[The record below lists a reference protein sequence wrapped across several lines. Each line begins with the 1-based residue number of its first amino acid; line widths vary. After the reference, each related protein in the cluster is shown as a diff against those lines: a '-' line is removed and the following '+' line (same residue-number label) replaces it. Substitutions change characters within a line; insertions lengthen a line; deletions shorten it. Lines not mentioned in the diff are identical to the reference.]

1 MPRGVPK
8 AGFRK
13 SRKSK
18 KNTAAGAGMTVVRET
33 VQTETDSEI
42 QERISDRFEI
52 LEDLTIGSTTGEVR
66 SLIVSGPAGLGKS
79 YTVEETLK
87 FWDPDGVD
95 HTIIKGY
102 VRATGLY
109 KLLFAHSEP
118 GKVIVFDDADTI
130 FFDDTSL
137 NMLKAVCDST
147 ESRKVSYL
155 TEGQLFDDETGTQL
169 PKSFEFKGTIIFITN
184 YDFDAM
190 IEKGHKLAPHLLAMM
205 SRSHYIDLAMKTKRD
220 YMVRIRQ
227 VVSKGLLGNVGINV
241 TAQNE
246 VVAFIEDNK
255 DSLRELSIRV
265 ALKVA
270 SIRKLKQEKWQKIA
284 KITCCR

>member
-13 SRKSK
+13 TKNKTKSDIV
-18 KNTAAGAGMTVVRET
+18 AYHEPI
-33 VQTETDSEI
+33 QIETDTEI
-42 QERISDRFEI
+42 SQRISDRFEI
-52 LEDLTIGSTTGEVR
+52 LEDLAIGSTTGEIR

-79 YTVEETLK
+79 FTIEKTLNQ
-87 FWDPDGVD
+87 WDPDGTNY
-95 HTIIKGY
+95 TIIKGY

-109 KLLFAHSEP
+109 KTLFAHSAP
-118 GKVIVFDDADTI
+118 GQVVVFDDADTI

-147 ESRKVSYL
+147 ENRTVSYL
-155 TEGQLFDDETGTQL
+155 AESQLFDDGTAERL
-169 PKSFEFKGTIIFITN
+169 PKSFEFHGTIIFITN

-205 SRSHYIDLAMKTKRD
+205 SRSHYIDLSMKTKRD
-220 YMVRIRQ
+220 YMVRIHQ
-227 VVSKGLLGNVGINV
+227 VISKGLLDNVGLTHV
-241 TAQNE
+241 AQQE
-246 VVAFIEDNK
+246 VVSFLDANK
-255 DSLRELSIRV
+255 DTLRELSIRV

-270 SIRKLKQEKWQKIA
+270 SIRKLKEQKWEKIA

>member
-13 SRKSK
+13 TKNKTKSDIV
-18 KNTAAGAGMTVVRET
+18 AYHEPI
-33 VQTETDSEI
+33 QIETDTEI
-42 QERISDRFEI
+42 SQRISDRFEI
-52 LEDLTIGSTTGEVR
+52 LEDLAIGSTTGEIR

-79 YTVEETLK
+79 FTIEKTLNQ
-87 FWDPDGVD
+87 WDPDGTN

-109 KLLFAHSEP
+109 KTLFARSAP
-118 GKVIVFDDADTI
+118 GQVVVFDDADTI

-147 ESRKVSYL
+147 ENRTVSYL
-155 TEGQLFDDETGTQL
+155 AESQLFDDGTAERL
-169 PKSFEFKGTIIFITN
+169 PKSFEFHGTIIFITN

-205 SRSHYIDLAMKTKRD
+205 SRSHYIDLSMKTKRD
-220 YMVRIRQ
+220 YMVRIHQ
-227 VVSKGLLGNVGINV
+227 VISKGLLDNVGLTHV
-241 TAQNE
+241 AQQE
-246 VVAFIEDNK
+246 VVSFLDANK
-255 DSLRELSIRV
+255 DTLRELSIRV

-270 SIRKLKQEKWQKIA
+270 SIRKLKEQKWEKIA

>member
-13 SRKSK
+13 T
-18 KNTAAGAGMTVVRET
+18 KNKTLSDTIAYHEPI
-33 VQTETDSEI
+33 QIETDTEI
-42 QERISDRFEI
+42 SQRISDRFEI
-52 LEDLTIGSTTGEVR
+52 LEDLAIGSTTGEIR

-79 YTVEETLK
+79 YTIEKTLDQ
-87 FWDPDGVD
+87 WDPNGTN

-102 VRATGLY
+102 VRPTGLY
-109 KLLFAHSEP
+109 KTLFAHSAP
-118 GKVIVFDDADTI
+118 GQVVVFDDADTI

-147 ESRKVSYL
+147 ENRTVSYL
-155 TEGQLFDDETGTQL
+155 AESQLFDDGTAERL
-169 PKSFEFKGTIIFITN
+169 PKSFEFQGTIIFITN

-205 SRSHYIDLAMKTKRD
+205 SRSHYIDLSMKTKRD
-220 YMVRIRQ
+220 YMVRIHQ
-227 VVSKGLLGNVGINV
+227 VISKGLLDNVGLTHV
-241 TAQNE
+241 AQQE
-246 VVAFIEDNK
+246 VVSFLDANK
-255 DSLRELSIRV
+255 DTLRELSIRV

-270 SIRKLKQEKWQKIA
+270 SIRKLKEQKWEKIA

>member
-13 SRKSK
+13 TKNKTKSDIV
-18 KNTAAGAGMTVVRET
+18 AYHEPI
-33 VQTETDSEI
+33 QIETDTEI
-42 QERISDRFEI
+42 SQRISDRFEI
-52 LEDLTIGSTTGEVR
+52 LEDLAIGSTSGEIR

-79 YTVEETLK
+79 YTIEKTLNQ
-87 FWDPDGVD
+87 WDPNGTNY
-95 HTIIKGY
+95 TIIKGY

-109 KLLFAHSEP
+109 KTLFAHSAP
-118 GKVIVFDDADTI
+118 GQVVVFDDADTI

-147 ESRKVSYL
+147 ENRTVSYL
-155 TEGQLFDDETGTQL
+155 AESQLFDDGTAERL
-169 PKSFEFKGTIIFITN
+169 PKSFEFHGTIIFITN

-205 SRSHYIDLAMKTKRD
+205 SRSHYIDLSMKTKRD
-220 YMVRIRQ
+220 YMVRIHQ
-227 VVSKGLLGNVGINV
+227 VISKGLLDNVGLTHV
-241 TAQNE
+241 AQQE
-246 VVAFIEDNK
+246 VVSFLDANK
-255 DSLRELSIRV
+255 DTLRELSIRV

-270 SIRKLKQEKWQKIA
+270 SIRKLKEQKWEKIA

>member
-13 SRKSK
+13 TKNKTKSDIV
-18 KNTAAGAGMTVVRET
+18 AYHEPI
-33 VQTETDSEI
+33 QIETDTEI
-42 QERISDRFEI
+42 SQRIFDRFEI
-52 LEDLTIGSTTGEVR
+52 LEDLAIGSTTGEIR

-79 YTVEETLK
+79 YTIEKTLNQ
-87 FWDPDGVD
+87 WDPNGTN

-109 KLLFAHSEP
+109 KTLFAHSAP
-118 GKVIVFDDADTI
+118 GQVVVFDDADTI

-147 ESRKVSYL
+147 ENRTVSYL
-155 TEGQLFDDETGTQL
+155 AESQLFDDGTAERL
-169 PKSFEFKGTIIFITN
+169 PKSFEFHGTIIFITN

-205 SRSHYIDLAMKTKRD
+205 SRSHYIDLSMKTKRD
-220 YMVRIRQ
+220 YMVRIHQ
-227 VVSKGLLGNVGINV
+227 VISKGLLDNVGLTHV
-241 TAQNE
+241 AQQE
-246 VVAFIEDNK
+246 VVSFLDANK
-255 DSLRELSIRV
+255 DTLRELSIRV

-270 SIRKLKQEKWQKIA
+270 SIRKLKEQKWEKIA

>member
-13 SRKSK
+13 TKNKTKSDIV
-18 KNTAAGAGMTVVRET
+18 AYHEPI
-33 VQTETDSEI
+33 QIETDTEI
-42 QERISDRFEI
+42 SQRISDRFEI
-52 LEDLTIGSTTGEVR
+52 LEDLAIGSTSGEIR

-79 YTVEETLK
+79 FTIEKTLNQ
-87 FWDPDGVD
+87 WDPNGTNY
-95 HTIIKGY
+95 TIIKGY

-109 KLLFAHSEP
+109 KTLFAHSAP
-118 GKVIVFDDADTI
+118 GQVVVFDDADTI

-147 ESRKVSYL
+147 ENRTVSYL
-155 TEGQLFDDETGTQL
+155 AESQLFDDGTAERL
-169 PKSFEFKGTIIFITN
+169 PKSFEFHGTIIFITN

-205 SRSHYIDLAMKTKRD
+205 SRSHYIDLSMKTKRD
-220 YMVRIRQ
+220 YMVRIHQ
-227 VVSKGLLGNVGINV
+227 VISKGLLDNVGLTHV
-241 TAQNE
+241 AQQE
-246 VVAFIEDNK
+246 VVSFLDANK
-255 DSLRELSIRV
+255 DTLRELSIRV

-270 SIRKLKQEKWQKIA
+270 SIRKLKEQKWEKIA

>member
-13 SRKSK
+13 TKNKTKSDI
-18 KNTAAGAGMTVVRET
+18 VEYHESI
-33 VQTETDSEI
+33 QIETDTEI
-42 QERISDRFEI
+42 SQRISDRFEI
-52 LEDLTIGSTTGEVR
+52 LEDLAIGSTSGEIR

-79 YTVEETLK
+79 YTIEKTLNQ
-87 FWDPDGVD
+87 WDPNGTNY
-95 HTIIKGY
+95 TIIKGY

-109 KLLFAHSEP
+109 KTLFAHSAP
-118 GKVIVFDDADTI
+118 GQVVVFDDADTI

-147 ESRKVSYL
+147 ENRTVSYL
-155 TEGQLFDDETGTQL
+155 AESQLFDDGTAERL
-169 PKSFEFKGTIIFITN
+169 PKSFEFYGTIIFITN

-205 SRSHYIDLAMKTKRD
+205 SRSHYIDLSMKTKRD
-220 YMVRIRQ
+220 YMVRIHQ
-227 VVSKGLLGNVGINV
+227 VISKGLLDNVGLTRV
-241 TAQNE
+241 AQQE
-246 VVAFIEDNK
+246 VVSFIDANK
-255 DSLRELSIRV
+255 DTLRELSIRV

-270 SIRKLKQEKWQKIA
+270 SIRKLKEQKWEKIA

>member
-13 SRKSK
+13 TKNKTKSDIV
-18 KNTAAGAGMTVVRET
+18 AYCEPI
-33 VQTETDSEI
+33 QIETDTEI
-42 QERISDRFEI
+42 SQRISDRFEI
-52 LEDLTIGSTTGEVR
+52 LEDLAIGSTTGEIR

-79 YTVEETLK
+79 FTIEKTLNQ
-87 FWDPDGVD
+87 WDPNGTNY
-95 HTIIKGY
+95 TIIKGY

-109 KLLFAHSEP
+109 KTLFARSAP
-118 GKVIVFDDADTI
+118 GQVVVFDDADTI

-147 ESRKVSYL
+147 ENRTVSYL
-155 TEGQLFDDETGTQL
+155 AESQLFDDGTAERL
-169 PKSFEFKGTIIFITN
+169 PKSFEFHGTIIFITN

-205 SRSHYIDLAMKTKRD
+205 SRSHYIDLSMKTKRD
-220 YMVRIRQ
+220 YMVRIHQ
-227 VVSKGLLGNVGINV
+227 VISKGLLDNVGLTHV
-241 TAQNE
+241 AQQE
-246 VVAFIEDNK
+246 VVSFLDANK
-255 DSLRELSIRV
+255 DTLRELSIRV

-270 SIRKLKQEKWQKIA
+270 SIRKLKEQKWEKIA

>member
-13 SRKSK
+13 TKNKTKSDIV
-18 KNTAAGAGMTVVRET
+18 AYYEPI
-33 VQTETDSEI
+33 QIETDTEI
-42 QERISDRFEI
+42 SQRISDRFEI
-52 LEDLTIGSTTGEVR
+52 LEDLAIGSTSGEIR

-79 YTVEETLK
+79 YTIEKTLNQ
-87 FWDPDGVD
+87 WDPNGTNY
-95 HTIIKGY
+95 TIIKGY

-109 KLLFAHSEP
+109 KTLFAHSAP
-118 GKVIVFDDADTI
+118 GQVVVFDDADTI

-147 ESRKVSYL
+147 ENRTVSYL
-155 TEGQLFDDETGTQL
+155 AESQLFDDGTAERL
-169 PKSFEFKGTIIFITN
+169 PKSFEFHGTIIFITN

-205 SRSHYIDLAMKTKRD
+205 SRSHYIDLSMKTKRD
-220 YMVRIRQ
+220 YMVRIHQ
-227 VVSKGLLGNVGINV
+227 VISKGLLDNVGLTHV
-241 TAQNE
+241 AQQE
-246 VVAFIEDNK
+246 VVSFIDANK
-255 DSLRELSIRV
+255 DTLRELSIRV

-270 SIRKLKQEKWQKIA
+270 SIRKLKEQKWEKIA

>member
-13 SRKSK
+13 TKNKTKSDIV
-18 KNTAAGAGMTVVRET
+18 AYHEPI
-33 VQTETDSEI
+33 QIETDTEI
-42 QERISDRFEI
+42 SQRISDRFEI
-52 LEDLTIGSTTGEVR
+52 LEDLAIGSTTGEIR

-79 YTVEETLK
+79 FTIEKTLNQ
-87 FWDPDGVD
+87 WDPNGTNY
-95 HTIIKGY
+95 TIIKGY

-109 KLLFAHSEP
+109 KTLFAHSAP
-118 GKVIVFDDADTI
+118 GQVVVFDDADTI

-147 ESRKVSYL
+147 ENRTVSYL
-155 TEGQLFDDETGTQL
+155 AESQLFDDGTAERL
-169 PKSFEFKGTIIFITN
+169 PKSFEFHGTIIFITN

-205 SRSHYIDLAMKTKRD
+205 SRSHYIDLSMKTKRD
-220 YMVRIRQ
+220 YMVRIHQ
-227 VVSKGLLGNVGINV
+227 VISKGLLDNVGLTHV
-241 TAQNE
+241 AQQE
-246 VVAFIEDNK
+246 VVSFLDANK
-255 DSLRELSIRV
+255 DTLRELSIRV

-270 SIRKLKQEKWQKIA
+270 SIRKLKEQKWEKIA

>member
-13 SRKSK
+13 TKNKTKSDIV
-18 KNTAAGAGMTVVRET
+18 AYHEPI
-33 VQTETDSEI
+33 QIETDTEI
-42 QERISDRFEI
+42 SQRISDRFEI
-52 LEDLTIGSTTGEVR
+52 LEDLAIGSTSGEIR

-79 YTVEETLK
+79 YTIEKTLNQ
-87 FWDPDGVD
+87 WDPNGTNY
-95 HTIIKGY
+95 TIIKGY

-109 KLLFAHSEP
+109 KTLFAHSAP
-118 GKVIVFDDADTI
+118 GQVVVFDDADTI

-147 ESRKVSYL
+147 ENRTVSYL
-155 TEGQLFDDETGTQL
+155 AESQLFDDGTAERL
-169 PKSFEFKGTIIFITN
+169 PKSFEFHGTIIFITN

-205 SRSHYIDLAMKTKRD
+205 SRSHYIDLSMKTKRD
-220 YMVRIRQ
+220 YMVRIHQ
-227 VVSKGLLGNVGINV
+227 VISKGLLDNVGLTHV
-241 TAQNE
+241 AQQE
-246 VVAFIEDNK
+246 VVSFIDANK
-255 DSLRELSIRV
+255 DTLRELSIRV

-270 SIRKLKQEKWQKIA
+270 SIRKLKEQKWEKIA

>member
-13 SRKSK
+13 TKNKTKSDIV
-18 KNTAAGAGMTVVRET
+18 AYHEPI
-33 VQTETDSEI
+33 QIETDTEI
-42 QERISDRFEI
+42 SQRISDRFEI
-52 LEDLTIGSTTGEVR
+52 LEDLAIGSTTGEIR

-79 YTVEETLK
+79 FTIEKTLNQ
-87 FWDPDGVD
+87 WDPDGTNY
-95 HTIIKGY
+95 TITKGY

-109 KLLFAHSEP
+109 KTLFAHSAP
-118 GKVIVFDDADTI
+118 GQVVVFDDADTI

-147 ESRKVSYL
+147 ENRTVSYL
-155 TEGQLFDDETGTQL
+155 AESQLFDDGTAERL
-169 PKSFEFKGTIIFITN
+169 PKSFEFHGTIIFITN

-205 SRSHYIDLAMKTKRD
+205 SRSHYIDLSMKTKRD
-220 YMVRIRQ
+220 YMVRIHQ
-227 VVSKGLLGNVGINV
+227 VISKGLLDNVGLTHV
-241 TAQNE
+241 AQQE
-246 VVAFIEDNK
+246 VVSFLDANK
-255 DSLRELSIRV
+255 DTLRELSIRV

-270 SIRKLKQEKWQKIA
+270 SIRKLKEQKWEKIA

>member
-13 SRKSK
+13 TKNKTKSDIV
-18 KNTAAGAGMTVVRET
+18 AYHEPI
-33 VQTETDSEI
+33 QIETDTEI
-42 QERISDRFEI
+42 SQRISDRFEI
-52 LEDLTIGSTTGEVR
+52 LEDLAIGSTSGEIR

-79 YTVEETLK
+79 FTIEKTLNQ
-87 FWDPDGVD
+87 WDPNGTNY
-95 HTIIKGY
+95 TIIKGY

-109 KLLFAHSEP
+109 KTLFAHSAP
-118 GKVIVFDDADTI
+118 GQVVVFDDADTI

-147 ESRKVSYL
+147 ENRTVSYL
-155 TEGQLFDDETGTQL
+155 AESQLFDDGTAERL
-169 PKSFEFKGTIIFITN
+169 PKSFEFHGTIIFITN

-205 SRSHYIDLAMKTKRD
+205 SRSHYIDLSMKTKRD
-220 YMVRIRQ
+220 YMVRIHQ
-227 VVSKGLLGNVGINV
+227 VISKGLLDNVGLTHV
-241 TAQNE
+241 AQQE
-246 VVAFIEDNK
+246 VVSFIDANK
-255 DSLRELSIRV
+255 DTLRELSIRV

-270 SIRKLKQEKWQKIA
+270 SIRKLKEQKWEKIA

>member
-13 SRKSK
+13 TKNKTKSDII
-18 KNTAAGAGMTVVRET
+18 AYCEPI
-33 VQTETDSEI
+33 QIETDTEI
-42 QERISDRFEI
+42 SQRISDRFEI
-52 LEDLTIGSTTGEVR
+52 LEDLAIGSTTGEIR

-79 YTVEETLK
+79 FTIEKTLNQ
-87 FWDPDGVD
+87 WDPDGTNY
-95 HTIIKGY
+95 TIIKGY

-109 KLLFAHSEP
+109 KTLFAHSAP
-118 GKVIVFDDADTI
+118 GQVVVFDDADTI

-147 ESRKVSYL
+147 ENRTVSYL
-155 TEGQLFDDETGTQL
+155 AESQLFDDGTAERL
-169 PKSFEFKGTIIFITN
+169 PKSFEFHGTIIFITN

-205 SRSHYIDLAMKTKRD
+205 SRSHYIDLSMKTKRD
-220 YMVRIRQ
+220 YMVRIHQ
-227 VVSKGLLGNVGINV
+227 VISKGLLDNVGLTHV
-241 TAQNE
+241 AQQE
-246 VVAFIEDNK
+246 VVSFLDANK
-255 DSLRELSIRV
+255 DTLRELSIRV

-270 SIRKLKQEKWQKIA
+270 SIRKLKEQKWEKIA

>member
-13 SRKSK
+13 TKNKTKSDIV
-18 KNTAAGAGMTVVRET
+18 AYHEPI
-33 VQTETDSEI
+33 QIETDTEI
-42 QERISDRFEI
+42 SQRISDRFEI
-52 LEDLTIGSTTGEVR
+52 LEDLAIGSTTGEIR

-79 YTVEETLK
+79 FTIEKTLNQ
-87 FWDPDGVD
+87 WDPDGTNY
-95 HTIIKGY
+95 TIIKGY

-109 KLLFAHSEP
+109 KTLFAHSAP
-118 GKVIVFDDADTI
+118 GQVVVFDDADTI

-147 ESRKVSYL
+147 ENRTVSYL
-155 TEGQLFDDETGTQL
+155 AESQLFDDGTAERL
-169 PKSFEFKGTIIFITN
+169 PKSFEFQGTIIFITN

-205 SRSHYIDLAMKTKRD
+205 SRSHYIDLSMKTKRD
-220 YMVRIRQ
+220 YMVRIHQ
-227 VVSKGLLGNVGINV
+227 VISKGLLDNVGLTHV
-241 TAQNE
+241 AQQE
-246 VVAFIEDNK
+246 VVSFIDANK
-255 DSLRELSIRV
+255 DTLRELSIRV

-270 SIRKLKQEKWQKIA
+270 SIRKLKEQKWEKIA

>member
-13 SRKSK
+13 TKNKTKSDIV
-18 KNTAAGAGMTVVRET
+18 AYHEPI
-33 VQTETDSEI
+33 QIETDTEI
-42 QERISDRFEI
+42 SQRISDRFEI
-52 LEDLTIGSTTGEVR
+52 LEDLAIGSTSGEIR

-79 YTVEETLK
+79 FTIEKTLNQ
-87 FWDPDGVD
+87 WDPDGTNY
-95 HTIIKGY
+95 TIIKGY

-109 KLLFAHSEP
+109 KTLFAHSAP
-118 GKVIVFDDADTI
+118 GQVVVFDDADTI

-147 ESRKVSYL
+147 ENRTVSYL
-155 TEGQLFDDETGTQL
+155 AESQLFDDGTAERL
-169 PKSFEFKGTIIFITN
+169 PKSFEFHGTIIFITN

-205 SRSHYIDLAMKTKRD
+205 SRSHYIDLSMKTKRD
-220 YMVRIRQ
+220 YMVRIHQ
-227 VVSKGLLGNVGINV
+227 VISKGLLDNVGLTHV
-241 TAQNE
+241 AQQE
-246 VVAFIEDNK
+246 VVSFLDANK
-255 DSLRELSIRV
+255 DTLRELSIRV

-270 SIRKLKQEKWQKIA
+270 SIRKLKEQKWEKIA

>member
-13 SRKSK
+13 TKNKTKSDIV
-18 KNTAAGAGMTVVRET
+18 AYCEPI
-33 VQTETDSEI
+33 QIETDTEI
-42 QERISDRFEI
+42 SQRISDRFEI
-52 LEDLTIGSTTGEVR
+52 LEDLAIGSTSGEIR

-79 YTVEETLK
+79 YTIEKTLNQ
-87 FWDPDGVD
+87 WDPNGTNY
-95 HTIIKGY
+95 TIIKGY

-109 KLLFAHSEP
+109 KTLFAHSAP
-118 GKVIVFDDADTI
+118 GQVVVFDDADTI

-147 ESRKVSYL
+147 ENRTVSYL
-155 TEGQLFDDETGTQL
+155 AESQLFDDGTAERL
-169 PKSFEFKGTIIFITN
+169 PKSFEFHGTIIFITN

-205 SRSHYIDLAMKTKRD
+205 SRSHYIDLSMKTKRD
-220 YMVRIRQ
+220 YMVRIHQ
-227 VVSKGLLGNVGINV
+227 VISKGLLDNVGLTHV
-241 TAQNE
+241 AQQE
-246 VVAFIEDNK
+246 VVSFIDANK
-255 DSLRELSIRV
+255 DTLRELSIRV

-270 SIRKLKQEKWQKIA
+270 SIRKLKEQKWEKIA

>member
-13 SRKSK
+13 TKNKTKSDIV
-18 KNTAAGAGMTVVRET
+18 AYCEPI
-33 VQTETDSEI
+33 QIETDTEI
-42 QERISDRFEI
+42 SQRISDRFEI
-52 LEDLTIGSTTGEVR
+52 LEDLAIGSTTGEIR

-79 YTVEETLK
+79 FTIEKTLNQ
-87 FWDPDGVD
+87 WDPNGTNY
-95 HTIIKGY
+95 TIIKGY

-109 KLLFAHSEP
+109 KTLFAHSAP
-118 GKVIVFDDADTI
+118 GQVVVFDDADTI

-147 ESRKVSYL
+147 ENRTVSYL
-155 TEGQLFDDETGTQL
+155 AESQLFDDGTAERL
-169 PKSFEFKGTIIFITN
+169 PKSFEFHGTIIFITN

-205 SRSHYIDLAMKTKRD
+205 SRSHYIDLSMKTKRD
-220 YMVRIRQ
+220 YMVRIHQ
-227 VVSKGLLGNVGINV
+227 VISKGLLDNVGLTHV
-241 TAQNE
+241 AQQE
-246 VVAFIEDNK
+246 VVSFLDANK
-255 DSLRELSIRV
+255 DTLRELSIRV

-270 SIRKLKQEKWQKIA
+270 SIRKLKEQKWEKIA

>member
-13 SRKSK
+13 TKNKTKSDIV
-18 KNTAAGAGMTVVRET
+18 AYHEPI
-33 VQTETDSEI
+33 QIETDTEI
-42 QERISDRFEI
+42 SQRISDRFEI
-52 LEDLTIGSTTGEVR
+52 LEDLAIGSTSGEIR

-79 YTVEETLK
+79 FTIEKTLNQ
-87 FWDPDGVD
+87 WDPDGTNY
-95 HTIIKGY
+95 TITKGY

-109 KLLFAHSEP
+109 KTLFAHSAP
-118 GKVIVFDDADTI
+118 GQVVVFDDADTI

-147 ESRKVSYL
+147 ENRTVSYL
-155 TEGQLFDDETGTQL
+155 AESQLFDDGTAERL
-169 PKSFEFKGTIIFITN
+169 PKSFEFHGTIIFITN

-205 SRSHYIDLAMKTKRD
+205 SRSHYIDLPMKTKRD
-220 YMVRIRQ
+220 YMVRIHQ
-227 VVSKGLLGNVGINV
+227 VISKGLLDNVGLTHV
-241 TAQNE
+241 AQQE
-246 VVAFIEDNK
+246 VVSFLDANK
-255 DSLRELSIRV
+255 DTLRELSIRV

-270 SIRKLKQEKWQKIA
+270 SIRKLKEQKWEKIA

>member
-13 SRKSK
+13 TKNKTKSDIV
-18 KNTAAGAGMTVVRET
+18 AYHEPI
-33 VQTETDSEI
+33 QIETDTEI
-42 QERISDRFEI
+42 SQRISDRFEI
-52 LEDLTIGSTTGEVR
+52 LEDLAIGSTTGEIR

-79 YTVEETLK
+79 FTIEKTLNQ
-87 FWDPDGVD
+87 WDPDGTN

-109 KLLFAHSEP
+109 KTLFAHSAP
-118 GKVIVFDDADTI
+118 GQVVVFDDADTI

-147 ESRKVSYL
+147 ENRTVSYL
-155 TEGQLFDDETGTQL
+155 AESQLFDDGTAERL
-169 PKSFEFKGTIIFITN
+169 PKSFEFHGTIIFITN

-205 SRSHYIDLAMKTKRD
+205 SRSHYIDLSMKTKRD
-220 YMVRIRQ
+220 YMVRIHQ
-227 VVSKGLLGNVGINV
+227 VISKGLLDNVGLTHV
-241 TAQNE
+241 AQQE
-246 VVAFIEDNK
+246 VVSFLDANK
-255 DSLRELSIRV
+255 DTLRELSIRV

-270 SIRKLKQEKWQKIA
+270 SIRKLKEQKWEKIA

>member
-13 SRKSK
+13 TKNKTKSDIV
-18 KNTAAGAGMTVVRET
+18 AYHEPI
-33 VQTETDSEI
+33 QIETDTEI
-42 QERISDRFEI
+42 SQRISDRFEI
-52 LEDLTIGSTTGEVR
+52 LEDLAIGSTTGEIR

-79 YTVEETLK
+79 FTIEKTLNQ
-87 FWDPDGVD
+87 WDPDGTNY
-95 HTIIKGY
+95 TIIKGY

-109 KLLFAHSEP
+109 KTLFAHSAP
-118 GKVIVFDDADTI
+118 GQVVVFDDADTI

-147 ESRKVSYL
+147 ENRTVSYL
-155 TEGQLFDDETGTQL
+155 AESQLFDDGTAERL
-169 PKSFEFKGTIIFITN
+169 PKSFEFHGTIIFITN

-205 SRSHYIDLAMKTKRD
+205 SRSHYIDLSMKTKRD
-220 YMVRIRQ
+220 YMVRIHQ
-227 VVSKGLLGNVGINV
+227 VISKGLLDNVGLTHV
-241 TAQNE
+241 AQQE
-246 VVAFIEDNK
+246 VVSFIDANK
-255 DSLRELSIRV
+255 DTLRELSIRV

-270 SIRKLKQEKWQKIA
+270 SIRKLKEQKWEKIA

>member
-13 SRKSK
+13 TKNKTKSDI
-18 KNTAAGAGMTVVRET
+18 VEYHEPI
-33 VQTETDSEI
+33 QIETDTEI
-42 QERISDRFEI
+42 SQRISDRFEI
-52 LEDLTIGSTTGEVR
+52 LEDLAIGSTSGEIR

-79 YTVEETLK
+79 YTIEKTLNQ
-87 FWDPDGVD
+87 WDPNGTNY
-95 HTIIKGY
+95 TIIKGY

-109 KLLFAHSEP
+109 KTLFAHSAP
-118 GKVIVFDDADTI
+118 GQVVVFDDADTI

-147 ESRKVSYL
+147 ENRTVSYL
-155 TEGQLFDDETGTQL
+155 TEGQLFDDDTAGRL
-169 PKSFEFKGTIIFITN
+169 PKSFEFQGTIIFITN

-205 SRSHYIDLAMKTKRD
+205 SRSHYIDLSMKTKRD
-220 YMVRIRQ
+220 YMVRIHQ
-227 VVSKGLLGNVGINV
+227 VISKGLLDNVGLTHV
-241 TAQNE
+241 AQQE
-246 VVAFIEDNK
+246 VVSFLDANK
-255 DSLRELSIRV
+255 DTLRELSIRV

-270 SIRKLKQEKWQKIA
+270 SIRKLKEQKWEKIA

>member
-13 SRKSK
+13 TKNNTKSD
-18 KNTAAGAGMTVVRET
+18 TVAYYEPI
-33 VQTETDSEI
+33 QIETDTEI
-42 QERISDRFEI
+42 SQRISDRFEI
-52 LEDLTIGSTTGEVR
+52 LEDLAIGSTTGEIR

-79 YTVEETLK
+79 YTIEKTLNQ
-87 FWDPDGVD
+87 WDPNGTNY
-95 HTIIKGY
+95 TIIKGY

-109 KLLFAHSEP
+109 KTLFTHSAP
-118 GKVIVFDDADTI
+118 GQVVVFDDADTI

-147 ESRKVSYL
+147 ENRTVSYL
-155 TEGQLFDDETGTQL
+155 AESQLFDDDTAARL
-169 PKSFEFKGTIIFITN
+169 PKSFEFHGTIIFITN

-205 SRSHYIDLAMKTKRD
+205 SRSHYIDLSMKTKRD
-220 YMVRIRQ
+220 YMVRIHQ
-227 VVSKGLLGNVGINV
+227 VISKGLLDNVGLTHV
-241 TAQNE
+241 AQQE
-246 VVAFIEDNK
+246 VVSFIDANK
-255 DSLRELSIRV
+255 DTLRELSIRV

-270 SIRKLKQEKWQKIA
+270 SIRKLKEQKWEKIA